1 MINRA
6 KKAPIAGTISFS
18 RENPFFALGKLP
30 KAHAPLARTLLTI
43 AVVAVSIALAML
55 MG

>member
-1 MINRA
+1 MIDRA
-6 KKAPIAGTISFS
+6 KKAPIGSIISFS
-18 RENPFFALGKLP
+18 RENRFFASGKLP
-30 KAHAPLARTLLTI
+30 KAQAPLARTLLTI